1 MVDDGRPIDAID
13 RECMTRAIASAATVR
28 CSTSPNPWVGAVVRT
43 ENGTMFAGAT
53 APPGGDHA
61 EVVAIAAAGAE
72 AVGSTLYVTL
82 EPCNHT
88 GRTAPCT
95 DAIVAAGIKRVV
107 VGIEDPDTSVAGGG
121 IAALEAA
128 GVEVT
133 VGVQAEKVRA
143 QLTPYV
149 KHRRTGRP
157 WVVLKLAATLDG
169 GTAAPNGTS
178 KWITSPE
185 ARADGHRL
193 RAESDA
199 VLIGAGTVR
208 HDDPSLTV
216 REYHPEVPRGTSLD
230 PRRVVLGSVPADAKV
245 HPCKEYTG
253 DLATLLDDL
262 GADGV
267 MQALVEGGAGLAG
280 DFHRAGLVDRYVI
293 YLAPALFGGDDA
305 RGIFGGQGAFDISE
319 VWRGRFSSV
328 ERIGAD
334 LRVEL
339 TAEPAGG

>member
-1 MVDDGRPIDAID
+1 
-13 RECMTRAIASAATVR
+13 MTRAIAAAATVR
-28 CSTSPNPWVGAVVRT
+28 CVTSPNPWVGAVVRAGD
-43 ENGTMFAGAT
+43 GTMFVGAT

-61 EVVAIAAAGAE
+61 EAAAITAAGRRA
-72 AVGSTLYVTL
+72 AGSTLYVTL

-88 GRTAPCT
+88 GRTGPCT
-95 DAIVAAGIKRVV
+95 DAILAAGIKRVV
-107 VGIEDPDTSVAGGG
+107 VGIEDPDAAVAGGG
-121 IAALEAA
+121 IAVLEAA

-133 VGVQAEKVRA
+133 LGVQADKVSA
-143 QLTPYV
+143 QLTPYL

-199 VLIGAGTVR
+199 ILIGAGTVR
-208 HDDPSLTV
+208 RDNPSLTV
-216 REYHPEVPRGTSLD
+216 RDYHPEVPRGTSLD

-253 DLATLLDDL
+253 DLGALLDDL

-305 RGIFGGQGAFDISE
+305 RGLFGGQGAFDISE

-328 ERIGAD
+328 ERIGTD

-339 TAEPAGG
+339 TAEPTGG